1 MLTQIFRKEIPIQ
14 ILYELLEKICIKN
27 DNYFIVDINS
37 YKKMIFH
44 SYHSAFLITLK
55 DYYHN
60 SKKYYIEREFTY
72 NSFTNI
78 IRQICKSNNSQF
90 TSKIKYNASK
100 YNIDYLVYF
109 DI

>member
-1 MLTQIFRKEIPIQ
+1 MLTQIFRKDIPIQ
-14 ILYELLEKICIKN
+14 ILYELLEKICTKN
-27 DNYFIVDINS
+27 DNYFLVDNNS
-37 YKKMIFH
+37 YKKMVFH
-44 SYHSAFLITLK
+44 GYHTEFLLILK

-78 IRQICKSNNSQF
+78 IRQICKSNNNQF

-100 YNIDYLVYF
+100 YNIDYLVF
-109 DI
+109 F